1 MEGNL
6 IIEENPPSPEPAP
19 EPHVVMAE
27 DLPDIDIKF
36 LELENKIDK
45 LESVIKLCCPDFD
58 EFDEKARKIQSRF
71 KSNKTRKETY
81 EELGLTLERYKTKG
95 EIIISPP
102 ITFREGDYHK
112 LSLKPLS
119 RSFSDQLFGVGHG
132 HEIDKKI
139 VLYNCNCYPVYFSME
154 IYDEKTKK
162 PVLSKWGSTHCQ
174 PGTTLASHNDRRAML
189 RIPGRYI
196 YNIDR
201 PAGGEKNYHEN
212 KHYRIGSINPDDD
225 KGRTKGLKFWYG
237 KSILGDRPEST
248 LPYDTV
254 YGIIDENIII
264 IEKYKRLDR
273 IYEEI
278 KKYAVQE
285 DGRIHTGKG
294 ALVIFENKEDEEIFK
309 KLYNIRKKLENSRA
323 SLKIKKK
330 YKRKKK
336 SRRKRKKSKK
346 SKKYNK

>member
-19 EPHVVMAE
+19 EPHIVMAE

-45 LESVIKLCCPDFD
+45 LESVIKLCCPDFN

-102 ITFREGDYHK
+102 ITFRSGEYHE

-119 RSFSDQLFGVGHG
+119 RGFSDQLYD
-132 HEIDKKI
+132 HEVKKGL
-139 VLYNCNCYPVYFSME
+139 VLYNCTGYPVYFSMQ

-162 PVLSKWGSTHCQ
+162 PERSGRGSTHFP
-174 PGTTLASHNDRRAML
+174 PGITLARLHDRL
-189 RIPGRYI
+189 GLPRIPGRDI
-196 YNIDR
+196 YSLTM
-201 PAGGEKNYHEN
+201 GEQQDKNYHKN
-212 KHYRIGSINPDDD
+212 KHYGLGSVSPDDD
-225 KGRTKGLKFWYG
+225 KKEELGTPLKFWYG
-237 KSILGDRPEST
+237 KSILGDEAWPPPI
-248 LPYDTV
+248 PYDTV

-264 IEKYKRLDR
+264 IEKYKRLDG

-285 DGRIHTGKG
+285 DGRIYTGKG
-294 ALVIFENKEDEEIFK
+294 NMVIFENKEDEEMFK

>member
-19 EPHVVMAE
+19 EPRVVMAE

-45 LESVIKLCCPDFD
+45 LESVIKLCCPDFN

-71 KSNKTRKETY
+71 KSNKIRKASY

-102 ITFREGDYHK
+102 ITFRSGDYHE

-119 RSFSDQLFGVGHG
+119 RDFSDQLFG
-132 HEIDKKI
+132 HEVEKDL
-139 VLYNCNCYPVYFSME
+139 VLYNCIGYPVYFSME

-162 PVLSKWGSTHCQ
+162 PEMSKWGSTHCQ
-174 PGTTLASHNDRRAML
+174 PGTTLARLNDRRALL
-189 RIPGRYI
+189 RIPGRDLYWGSRQP
-196 YNIDR
+196 D
-201 PAGGEKNYHEN
+201 KNYHKN
-212 KHYRIGSINPDDD
+212 KHYRIGSVSPDDD
-225 KGRTKGLKFWYG
+225 KKGDKGFKFWYG
-237 KSILGDRPEST
+237 KSILRDEAWPPPI
-248 LPYDTV
+248 PYDTV

-264 IEKYKRLDR
+264 IEKYKRLDG

-278 KKYAVQE
+278 KKYAVQK
-285 DGRIHTGKG
+285 DGRIYTGKG
-294 ALVIFENKEDEEIFK
+294 NMVIFENKEDEEMFK
-309 KLYNIRKKLENSRA
+309 KLHNIRKKLENSRA